1 MGSYIKISVSDGTYL
16 YSVCFTY
23 FNKRYTYDKYRYL
36 NIISIRYIF
45 AHEFSSNFSA

>member
-1 MGSYIKISVSDGTYL
+1 MGSYIKIPVSNRIYL

-36 NIISIRYIF
+36 NMIIIRYIF
-45 AHEFSSNFSA
+45 VHEFSSNFSA